1 MKNVLKIVLLA
12 STLVALP
19 AISSAHT
26 ALSSSNIVAGSEIN
40 GAPQQLELKFGQ
52 AVGLAAVELVGP
64 ENEMNVL
71 KTVRSMKKAHL
82 VELPH
87 MAPGV
92 YVLRW
97 RAVAKD
103 GHVMTGEIPFT
114 VLAD

>member
-1 MKNVLKIVLLA
+1 
-12 STLVALP
+12 
-19 AISSAHT
+19 
-26 ALSSSNIVAGSEIN
+26 
-40 GAPQQLELKFGQ
+40 
-52 AVGLAAVELVGP
+52 
-64 ENEMNVL
+64 MNVL
-71 KTVRSMKKAHL
+71 TTVRSMKKAHL

-92 YVLRW
+92 YVVRW